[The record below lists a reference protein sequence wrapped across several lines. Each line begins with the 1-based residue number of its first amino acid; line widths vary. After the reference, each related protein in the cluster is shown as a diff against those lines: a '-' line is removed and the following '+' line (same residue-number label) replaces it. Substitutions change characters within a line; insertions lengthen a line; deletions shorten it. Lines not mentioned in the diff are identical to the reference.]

1 MTTSTKK
8 RSPPS
13 PSVHDANDLLFHW
26 NDDQDLSIARTACL
40 FFRVITIQL
49 ANAQTEESR
58 RMILD
63 LISISCYSSIFLK
76 PYRISLTCNYSPRK
90 EREEWFHSFKFLTT
104 PPSLIKTRSIKFR
117 INCNLRRER
126 KRGRKKKKRT
136 SSLKERERDGS
147 VDHGWARTIFP
158 LGGGKK
164 NSGREKEIRFLPS
177 LFLRDYDFTRW
188 KLPSPPREEAR
199 FCRVSAI
206 LSLERELAATV
217 SPWNHDSVPGLLGAL
232 RASYVRIREFYSR
245 SRIERRKGEGGGIV
259 TFGFLFNE
267 VV

>member
-13 PSVHDANDLLFHW
+13 SSVHDANDLLFHW
-26 NDDQDLSIARTACL
+26 NDDQDLSIVRTACL

-104 PPSLIKTRSIKFR
+104 PPSLIKTRSIKSR
-117 INCNLRRER
+117 INCNLRREGKKGEEEEEDFLV
-126 KRGRKKKKRT
+126 KR
-136 SSLKERERDGS
+136 ERETDPSITDERGQF
-147 VDHGWARTIFP
+147 FP
-158 LGGGKK
+158 SEEERKIVGGKK
-164 NSGREKEIRFLPS
+164 RSVSCPRFFYAITISRDGNCLPHHGRRQGFVAFRLFSRSKESWLPRFH
-177 LFLRDYDFTRW
+177 REITTRFRVY
-188 KLPSPPREEAR
+188 LAR
-199 FCRVSAI
+199 YVHRTYVSASFI
-206 LSLERELAATV
+206 PDR
-217 SPWNHDSVPGLLGAL
+217 G
-232 RASYVRIREFYSR
+232 
-245 SRIERRKGEGGGIV
+245 
-259 TFGFLFNE
+259 
-267 VV
+267 

>member
-1 MTTSTKK
+1 MTMSTKK

-26 NDDQDLSIARTACL
+26 NDDQDLSIVRTACL
-40 FFRVITIQL
+40 FSRVITIQL
-49 ANAQTEESR
+49 ANAQMEESR

-76 PYRISLTCNYSPRK
+76 PYHISLTCNYSPRK

-104 PPSLIKTRSIKFR
+104 PPSLIKTRSIKSR
-117 INCNLRRER
+117 INCNLRREG
-126 KRGRKKKKRT
+126 KKGRKKKRT

-164 NSGREKEIRFLPS
+164 NSGREKEILSCPRFFYAITISRDGNCLPHHGRRQGFVAFR
-177 LFLRDYDFTRW
+177 LFSRSKESWLPRFHREITTRFRVY
-188 KLPSPPREEAR
+188 LAR
-199 FCRVSAI
+199 YVHRTYVSASFI
-206 LSLERELAATV
+206 PDR
-217 SPWNHDSVPGLLGAL
+217 G
-232 RASYVRIREFYSR
+232 
-245 SRIERRKGEGGGIV
+245 
-259 TFGFLFNE
+259 
-267 VV
+267 